1 MHFNDLTFKKKLE
14 YIKDYYKAPI
24 IAAALIIAVII
35 YFLSGYLTREKYDS
49 VIIYAGGEYFG
60 AEYAERISGLAE
72 LGIDADGDGE
82 KKIKLD
88 QFSYT
93 DIQGAEYRLTMTLTL
108 KSLINSGDPAVIWLD
123 SERLSL
129 VTADGYDKLMP
140 ASLWSALPSEDGYS
154 VSLSDSAILNELE
167 IDSDGLYMLVIMPS
181 DASSLKAEC
190 TLKLARAI
198 AK

>member
-1 MHFNDLTFKKKLE
+1 MHFKDLTFKKKLE

-24 IAAALIIAVII
+24 IAAALIIAVAI

-82 KKIKLD
+82 KKLKLD

-93 DIQGAEYRLTMTLTL
+93 DIQSAEYRLTMTLTL
-108 KSLINSGDPAVIWLD
+108 KSLISSGDPAVIWLD

-129 VTADGYDKLMP
+129 ITADGYDKLMP

-154 VSLSDSAILNELE
+154 VSLSDSVILNELG